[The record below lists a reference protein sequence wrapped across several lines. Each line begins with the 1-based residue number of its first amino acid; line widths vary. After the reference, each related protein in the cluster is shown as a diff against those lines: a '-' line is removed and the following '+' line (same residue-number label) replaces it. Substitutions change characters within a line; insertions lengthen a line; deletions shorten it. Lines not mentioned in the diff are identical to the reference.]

1 MTLLNDLLL
10 WQSSISQFNTFPHNL
25 THFCPRAFSY
35 TNFFQQYDQKL
46 QDNET
51 VMHEYQK
58 KIKEYEEKLDIV
70 NKENEQ
76 LRNSHKQAMDMI
88 REMEAKL
95 SFSQGIV

>member
-1 MTLLNDLLL
+1 
-10 WQSSISQFNTFPHNL
+10 
-25 THFCPRAFSY
+25 
-35 TNFFQQYDQKL
+35 
-46 QDNET
+46 
-51 VMHEYQK
+51 MHEYQK

-76 LRNSHKQAMDMI
+76 LRNSHKKAMDMI

>member
-1 MTLLNDLLL
+1 M
-10 WQSSISQFNTFPHNL
+10 IL
-25 THFCPRAFSY
+25 THFCKRAFSY
-35 TNFFQQYDQKL
+35 TIFFQQYDQKL

-58 KIKEYEEKLDIV
+58 TIKEYEEKLDIV

>member
-1 MTLLNDLLL
+1 M
-10 WQSSISQFNTFPHNL
+10 
-25 THFCPRAFSY
+25 
-35 TNFFQQYDQKL
+35 

-76 LRNSHKQAMDMI
+76 LRNSHKKAMDMI

-95 SFSQGIV
+95 SFSEGIV

>member
-1 MTLLNDLLL
+1 M
-10 WQSSISQFNTFPHNL
+10 IL
-25 THFCPRAFSY
+25 THFCKRGFSY
-35 TNFFQQYDQKL
+35 TIFFQQYDQKL

-58 KIKEYEEKLDIV
+58 KINEYEEKLDVV

-76 LRNSHKQAMDMI
+76 LRNSHKKAMDMI

-95 SFSQGIV
+95 IFSQGIV

>member
-1 MTLLNDLLL
+1 MACFFDKIPSHDKDKS
-10 WQSSISQFNTFPHNL
+10 WPSSQFNTFL
-25 THFCPRAFSY
+25 SKSLLLQIFL
-35 TNFFQQYDQKL
+35 FQQYEQKL

-51 VMHEYQK
+51 VMREYQT
-58 KIKEYEEKLDIV
+58 KIREYEVKLDIV

-76 LRNSHKQAMDMI
+76 LRNSRKKAMDMV

>member
-1 MTLLNDLLL
+1 MTKFHLTTKTSPGLLHKLT
-10 WQSSISQFNTFPHNL
+10 QFY
-25 THFCPRAFSY
+25 PRAFSY
-35 TNFFQQYDQKL
+35 SNFFQQYDQKL

-76 LRNSHKQAMDMI
+76 LRNSHKKAMDMI